1 MLADVSTHLDWLKGV
16 FRRKAAVLTVAGGR
30 VSTLLSVETGLM
42 RGMHQSYAS
51 DTLSV
56 GSGIGCDIVLMD
68 ESVLPHHMTFHMR
81 RSAFGVLVEIL
92 AQGPVTIGTMTLDAK
107 QTSGV
112 QRLPQTL
119 TVGDVRMT
127 LAHAQMPEAMP
138 RRAQP
143 VRTAGIVG
151 IVSLVFALALATP
164 LVQVSRSPEQRN
176 VRIAHQETATPQ
188 ARLAVDRAFRTS
200 VEAELARLQLKDSV
214 NVNTAGGLLSING
227 RIPAAKWTA
236 WRSFTHWYDQQA
248 GAPVLVQDVARA
260 TELASLKSVA
270 AIRLS
275 DPAEIRFVD
284 GEVRKIGEVVDDNW
298 VISSIS
304 ADGIVLTRGE
314 DSTEITF

>member
-1 MLADVSTHLDWLKGV
+1 MLADVSTHLDWLKGA

-42 RGMHQSYAS
+42 RGMHEGYTS

-56 GSGIGCDIVLMD
+56 GSAIGCDIVLID
-68 ESVLPHHMTFHMR
+68 DGVLPHHMTFHMR
-81 RSAFGVLVEIL
+81 RSAFGVLVEVF
-92 AQGPVTIGTMTLDAK
+92 AQGPVTIGAMALDAN

-119 TVGDVRMT
+119 TVGEVRMT
-127 LAHAQMPEAMP
+127 LAHAQVAEAIP

-151 IVSLVFALALATP
+151 ILSLVFALALVTP
-164 LVQVSRSPEQRN
+164 LVQLLRSPERHA
-176 VRIAHQETATPQ
+176 VRIAPEVTATP
-188 ARLAVDRAFRTS
+188 LAQLAIDRAFRSS
-200 VEAELARLQLKDSV
+200 VEAELARLLLKDNV
-214 NVNTAGGLLSING
+214 NVNTAEGLLSING
-227 RIPAAKWTA
+227 RIPAAKWAA

-270 AIRLS
+270 SIRLS

-284 GEVRKIGEVVDDNW
+284 GDIRKIGEVVDDNW

-314 DSTEITF
+314 DRTEITF

>member
-1 MLADVSTHLDWLKGV
+1 MLADVTTHLDWLKGV
-16 FRRKAAVLTVAGGR
+16 FRRKAAVLTIAGGR

-42 RGMHQSYAS
+42 RGMHEGYDS

-56 GSGIGCDIVLMD
+56 GSAIGCDIVLMD
-68 ESVLPHHMTFHMR
+68 DGVLPHHMTFHMR
-81 RSAFGVLVEIL
+81 RSAFGVLVEVL
-92 AQGPVTIGTMTLDAK
+92 AQGPVTIGAVTLDAN
-107 QTSGV
+107 QTSGM

-119 TVGDVRMT
+119 TVGEVRMT
-127 LAHAQMPEAMP
+127 LAHAQMPDAVP
-138 RRAQP
+138 RRARP
-143 VRTAGIVG
+143 VRTAAIMG
-151 IVSLVFALALATP
+151 IVSLVLALALLTP
-164 LVQVSRSPEQRN
+164 LAQLLRSPERRPD
-176 VRIAHQETATPQ
+176 RIAHEETATPQ
-188 ARLAVDRAFRTS
+188 ARLAVDRAFRSS
-200 VEAELARLQLKDSV
+200 VEAELARLQLKDNV
-214 NVNTAGGLLSING
+214 NVDTAEGLLSING

-260 TELASLKSVA
+260 TELASLKPVA

-284 GEVRKIGEVVDDNW
+284 GDIRKIGEVVDDNW

-304 ADGIVLTRGE
+304 ADGIILTRGE

>member
-1 MLADVSTHLDWLKGV
+1 VLADVSTHLDWLKGV
-16 FRRKAAVLTVAGGR
+16 FRRMAAVLQVAGGR

-42 RGMHQSYAS
+42 RGMHESYAS
-51 DTLSV
+51 DVLSV
-56 GSGIGCDIVLMD
+56 GSDIGCDIVLMD
-68 ESVLPHHMTFHMR
+68 DGVLPHHMTFHMR
-81 RSAFGVLVEIL
+81 RSAFGVLVEVH
-92 AQGPVTIGTMTLDAK
+92 AQGPVTIGALTLDAN
-107 QTSGV
+107 QTFGV

-119 TVGDVRMT
+119 TIGEVRMT
-127 LAHAQMPEAMP
+127 LAHAPEAMS
-138 RRAQP
+138 RRAQQ

-151 IVSLVFALALATP
+151 IISLVFALALLSP
-164 LVQVSRSPEQRN
+164 LVQVLRNPERRP
-176 VRIAHQETATPQ
+176 VRIAQEETATPQ
-188 ARLAVDRAFRTS
+188 TRLAVDRAFRST
-200 VEAELARLQLKDSV
+200 VEAELARLQLNDNV
-214 NVNTAGGLLSING
+214 NVDTAEGLLSING

-284 GEVRKIGEVVDDNW
+284 GDIRKIGEVIDDNW

>member
-1 MLADVSTHLDWLKGV
+1 VLADVSTHVDWLKSV
-16 FRRKAAVLTVAGGR
+16 FRRQADVLTVAGGR
-30 VSTLLSVETGLM
+30 VSTLLRVETGLM
-42 RGMHQSYAS
+42 RGMREDFTS

-56 GSGIGCDIVLMD
+56 GSAIGCDIVLMD
-68 ESVLPHHMTFHMR
+68 DGVLPHHMTFHMR
-81 RSAFGVLVEIL
+81 RSAFGVLVEVL
-92 AQGPVTIGTMTLDAK
+92 AQGPVTIGTMTLDANE
-107 QTSGV
+107 TSGV
-112 QRLPQTL
+112 HRLPQTL
-119 TVGDVRMT
+119 NVGEVTMT
-127 LAHAQMPEAMP
+127 LANALVPEATQ
-138 RRAQP
+138 RRAQQ

-151 IVSLVFALALATP
+151 IVCLVFAVALVTP
-164 LVQVSRSPEQRN
+164 LAQLFRSPEQRPL
-176 VRIAHQETATPQ
+176 RIAPEETATPQ
-188 ARLAVDRAFRTS
+188 ARLAVDRAFRSS
-200 VEAELARLQLKDSV
+200 VEAELSRLQLKDNV
-214 NVNTAGGLLSING
+214 NVDTADGLLSING

-284 GEVRKIGEVVDDNW
+284 GEILKIGDVVDDNW

-314 DSTEITF
+314 DRTEIAF